1 MRELCE
7 TPGSRKDLDCKK
19 RRSQVFPRIANVL
32 MIWSTLRILSPTD
45 AWISFSSVSQRF
57 CWNGEDLSCL
67 KKGRI
72 IVDNCRRSVPRSWGR
87 LSLLHKSIRLSGT
100 MTPLPASSTKIFSQ
114 SSQSSESKK
123 DRNHAVTSAR
133 RYRIHNCLEDNN
145 ISLSQHQ
152 RNRNKNRNLLPM
164 PRQNSILYMFR
175 TAKNMERQG
184 RWGEALTLLDQIL
197 QKDPKD
203 AHSHLAMAK
212 LEARREG
219 KISHQTTT
227 TNQNLSKHQI
237 TPSRARKAFENG
249 TCACPQSVHLWQ
261 GWAIYEQSR
270 GNVDKAR
277 ELFEK
282 ALILE
287 PHNSYV
293 CHAYSLMERKL
304 GNDDRAVEL
313 IERALYADNA
323 NVTAALVCSLGEWL
337 IASGKHVE
345 ARELYSHQLPRLTTE
360 KDRVEVYLASAW
372 LEERHSR
379 DLVRAKE
386 LLERALAISPTSSLA
401 NVALARL
408 EGRIQ
413 AAEETSGQNQIYSR
427 NARLHNK
434 SAAALA
440 ATAQRLASICED
452 LYVKG
457 TTKRKCNNHDKTFDR
472 KRIKHKSAEDGR
484 IFNALATLEIKQRKF
499 HSAREVL
506 RKGRALYP
514 YDHNLLTAA
523 GKVEEHLG
531 NHTAARQFYGE
542 SLKLEPSAPTLV
554 AYALLELN
562 HPSKSG
568 VSPQDSSTSLSS
580 PSRSVQ
586 ANFTLVKGLFEEA
599 ILLDPRNGPAYN
611 AYGNAEARRGA
622 IKEARSVFQRGVQAN
637 CSDAAS
643 IYHGYGML
651 ELSLGNV
658 DEARTILQQGLESVR
673 QNQDMILSDI
683 PHRDRAR
690 FLSHTLGMLE
700 LNSNRPAVALEIF
713 QEGIERCGN
722 TSRLLLGAALSEM
735 RLGKDDAARRLFERS
750 VVADKRHAE
759 AWQAWGAMETRAG
772 QFKKASLIFQNGI
785 KNAPRH
791 GSLWHGY
798 ASLELKRENV
808 MNARTLF
815 AAGIKKS
822 TRRHY
827 ALFQGWAMLELREGN
842 YQAARKLISEALT
855 RNKKNGRGWIIA
867 AQIEKQDGHHSGL
880 VSLLLRRGIECDP
893 SDAELYRELG
903 EYLVSQ
909 GKIEDAREV
918 FEKGMEVNPM
928 YAPLYHSM
936 AELEARIC
944 NLDGL
949 AKLNKRAAE
958 LFNQNALEPAPL
970 ASGAF
975 GTKIKAKQSRYDK
988 RAKGDKPIS
997 AFATRI
1003 VDDDDHDKAL
1013 DGNLMG
1019 LVGSGVIALSILE
1032 SLNGDGLV
1040 GDMMNVETIDPN
1052 E

>member
-1 MRELCE
+1 MAVTPSHSYRSPNQDDSREQQHRQSV
-7 TPGSRKDLDCKK
+7 PK
-19 RRSQVFPRIANVL
+19 RRENS
-32 MIWSTLRILSPTD
+32 
-45 AWISFSSVSQRF
+45 
-57 CWNGEDLSCL
+57 
-67 KKGRI
+67 K
-72 IVDNCRRSVPRSWGR
+72 
-87 LSLLHKSIRLSGT
+87 LH
-100 MTPLPASSTKIFSQ
+100 
-114 SSQSSESKK
+114 
-123 DRNHAVTSAR
+123 
-133 RYRIHNCLEDNN
+133 
-145 ISLSQHQ
+145 
-152 RNRNKNRNLLPM
+152 
-164 PRQNSILYMFR
+164 MFR

-184 RWGEALTLLDQIL
+184 RWRESLTLLERIL

-203 AHSHLAMAK
+203 AHSYLAMAK

-219 KISHQTTT
+219 KISHHTRQIQVHQQT
-227 TNQNLSKHQI
+227 NI
-237 TPSRARKAFENG
+237 PSRAQRAFEAG
-249 TCACPQSVHLWQ
+249 TAACPESVHLWQ

-270 GNVDKAR
+270 GYIDRAR

-304 GNDDRAVEL
+304 GNDDRAVGL

-337 IASGKHVE
+337 IASGKHEE
-345 ARELYSHQLPRLTTE
+345 ARALYSNQLPHLTTE

-372 LEERHSR
+372 LEERHCR
-379 DLVRAKE
+379 DLFRARE

-401 NVALARL
+401 SVALARL

-413 AAEETSGQNQIYSR
+413 AVEEMTDQSQIHSR
-427 NARLHNK
+427 NMRSRSL
-434 SAAALA
+434 SAVASK
-440 ATAQRLASICED
+440 ATAQRLASICDHLE
-452 LYVKG
+452 
-457 TTKRKCNNHDKTFDR
+457 TSKRKSQNPNETIDR
-472 KRIKHKSAEDGR
+472 RTKLKSAEDGR
-484 IFNALATLEIKQRKF
+484 IFNALATIKIKQQNF
-499 HSAREVL
+499 HAARDVL
-506 RKGRALYP
+506 RKGRTLYP
-514 YDHNLLTAA
+514 YDHNLLTAS

-542 SLKLEPSAPTLV
+542 SLR
-554 AYALLELN
+554 LELN
-562 HPSKSG
+562 HPSEPGPAQESSS
-568 VSPQDSSTSLSS
+568 VSS
-580 PSRSVQ
+580 SRSAR

-599 ILLDPRNGPAYN
+599 LLLDPRNGPAYN

-622 IKEARSVFQRGVQAN
+622 IEEARSVFQRGVMAN

-658 DEARTILQQGLESVR
+658 DEAREILQQGLESVR
-673 QNQDMILSDI
+673 QNQDLILSDI
-683 PHRDRAR
+683 PHRNRAR

-750 VVADKRHAE
+750 VMADKRHAE
-759 AWQAWGAMETRAG
+759 AWQAWGVMETRAG
-772 QFKKASLIFQNGI
+772 HFKKASLIFQNGI
-785 KNAPRH
+785 RNVPRH

-798 ASLELKRENV
+798 ASLELKRGNV
-808 MNARTLF
+808 MSARTLF
-815 AAGIKKS
+815 AAGIKKA

-827 ALFQGWAMLELREGN
+827 ALFQGWAMLEMREGN
-842 YQAARKLISEALT
+842 YHAARKLISEALT

-867 AQIEKQDGHHSGL
+867 AHIEEQDGHHSGL

-893 SDAELYRELG
+893 NDAELYRELG
-903 EYLVSQ
+903 EYLISQ

-944 NLDGL
+944 NLEGL
-949 AKLNKRAAE
+949 AKLNKRAAKF
-958 LFNQNALEPAPL
+958 FNQNALEPAPL
-970 ASGAF
+970 ASTAL
-975 GTKIKAKQSRYDK
+975 GTKIKAKQSSSDRRTDNSGK
-988 RAKGDKPIS
+988 QIS
-997 AFATRI
+997 TFANRI
-1003 VDDDDHDKAL
+1003 VDDDDDDNTL
-1013 DGNLMG
+1013 DGDLMG
-1019 LVGSGVIALSILE
+1019 LVGSSVDALSILE

-1040 GDMMNVETIDPN
+1040 GDMMCVESINPK
-1052 E
+1052 